1 MTAML
6 RMLAL
11 SSVAL
16 AGLAMASLACDKS
29 ASTKDIVD
37 TAVGAGNF
45 KTLAKLL
52 TDAGLVEVLKGDG
65 PFTVFAPTDDAF
77 KKVPKEALE
86 ALAKDKDKLKKVLTY
101 HVIKGKVMAAD
112 AIKLDGKQA
121 ETVAKVKLPI
131 KVKGDDV
138 MVGKAKVT
146 KTDIVCKNGVIHV
159 IDTVLIPE

>member
-1 MTAML
+1 M
-6 RMLAL
+6 AL
-11 SSVAL
+11 V
-16 AGLAMASLACDKS
+16 GLAMATRAEECS
-29 ASTKDIVD
+29 AANKDIVD
-37 TAVGAGNF
+37 TAVNAGSF

-52 TDAGLVEVLKGDG
+52 TDAGLVDVLKGDG

-86 ALAKDKDKLKKVLTY
+86 ALAKDKEKLKKVLTY

-112 AIKLDGKQA
+112 AVKLDGKSA
-121 ETVAKVKLPI
+121 DTVAKVKLPI
-131 KVKGDDV
+131 KVKGDAV

-146 KTDIVCKNGVIHV
+146 KTDIECKNGVIHV

>member
-1 MTAML
+1 MTAMIRL
-6 RMLAL
+6 LAL
-11 SSVAL
+11 STVAL
-16 AGLAMASLACDKS
+16 AGLALTTVASEKS
-29 ASTKDIVD
+29 AASKDIVD

-52 TDAGLVEVLKGDG
+52 TDAGLVEVLKGEG

-77 KKVPKEALE
+77 KKVPAEVLE

-112 AIKLDGKQA
+112 AVKLDGKEA

-131 KVKGDDV
+131 KVKGGDV

-146 KTDIVCKNGVIHV
+146 KTDIACKNGVIHV

>member
-1 MTAML
+1 MTATIRL
-6 RMLAL
+6 LAL
-11 SSVAL
+11 STVAL
-16 AGLAMASLACDKS
+16 AGLALTSMACEKS
-29 ASTKDIVD
+29 TATKDIVD

-52 TDAGLVEVLKGDG
+52 TDAGLVDVLKGDG

-112 AIKLDGKQA
+112 AVKLDGKQA
-121 ETVAKVKLPI
+121 DTVAKVKLPI
-131 KVKGDDV
+131 KVKGGDV
-138 MVGKAKVT
+138 MVGKAKVI
-146 KTDIVCKNGVIHV
+146 KTDIDCKNGVIHV